1 MRAAPITH
9 FSNPAF
15 STAAKLVT
23 ERVRRI
29 YCQVTDAK
37 PLPRAGNSPPISHN
51 VLLDEVQNQCRWG
64 HGYHAAKETMKDKPE
79 AALPYGVSLSKAC
92 CGKSCSPAL

>member
-1 MRAAPITH
+1 MRAAPKSH
-9 FSNPAF
+9 CGKAASN
-15 STAAKLVT
+15 TATKLMT
-23 ERVRRI
+23 GRRHRI
-29 YCQVTDAK
+29 RSQVTDAE